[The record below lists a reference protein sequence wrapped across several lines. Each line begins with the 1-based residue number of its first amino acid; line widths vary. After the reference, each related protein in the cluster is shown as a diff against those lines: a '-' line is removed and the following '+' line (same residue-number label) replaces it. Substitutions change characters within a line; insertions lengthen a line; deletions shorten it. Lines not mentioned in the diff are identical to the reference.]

1 MSDTKRYDLT
11 QKRSAHGV
19 SGSRLRRTYSFVSR
33 QRSRF
38 DLYFRTNVRN
48 IKSPKW
54 IVSGLFLFEMRLAWH
69 NIRGII
75 STSTNYFLAEKCALQ
90 RESK

>member
-1 MSDTKRYDLT
+1 MRRHLLFGVQGPNKGAAGPA
-11 QKRSAHGV
+11 RSPIQPSSTVPWGA
-19 SGSRLRRTYSFVSR
+19 T
-33 QRSRF
+33 
-38 DLYFRTNVRN
+38 VRN